1 MFLVNKMKIYLD
13 AVFLLNFCYDLLLLM
28 TIDIT
33 LKRHMNLKRLI
44 LSSIIGGMS
53 LAILFLPFNKIILF
67 FMKIFISIIMVLVAF
82 KYKNIKYTLNNL
94 LYLYMCSVILGGFLY
109 MLDIEFSYKREGMIF
124 YFDKFSI
131 NYILLLIIAPIILG
145 LYIYEHKK
153 FKSTYNFNCKVEIVF
168 CNDTSLICNG
178 FIDSGNKLRD
188 PITKKYVII
197 VSKKILVNYINIRS
211 PMYVPYKS
219 INKYGLI
226 ECFKIKY
233 LKVNNRIFTN
243 YLVGISNDEFNLNG
257 CDCLLNYKI
266 LEDIC
271 LEK

>member
-1 MFLVNKMKIYLD
+1 MKIYLD
-13 AVFLLNFCYDLLLLM
+13 LVILINFCYDLLLLM

-33 LKRHMNLKRLI
+33 LKRHMNIKRLFI
-44 LSSIIGGMS
+44 SALFGGLSLG
-53 LAILFLPFNKIILF
+53 ILFLPFNKILLFIIKILV
-67 FMKIFISIIMVLVAF
+67 SILMVLIAF
-82 KYKNIKYTLNNL
+82 KYKNIKYTLMNL

-109 MLDIEFSYKREGMIF
+109 MLDLEFSYKREGIIF

-168 CNDTSLICNG
+168 CNG

-197 VSKKILVNYINIRS
+197 VSKKILVNYINIRG

-219 INKYGLI
+219 INKYL
-226 ECFKIKY
+226 EYLNKY
-233 LKVNNRIFTN
+233 HL
-243 YLVGISNDEFNLNG
+243 
-257 CDCLLNYKI
+257 
-266 LEDIC
+266 
-271 LEK
+271 

>member
-1 MFLVNKMKIYLD
+1 MKIYLD
-13 AVFLLNFCYDLLLLM
+13 LVFLLNFAYDLLLLM

-33 LKRHMNLKRLI
+33 LKRHMHLKRLVLASLLGA
-44 LSSIIGGMS
+44 LSLI
-53 LAILFLPFNKIILF
+53 ILFLPFNKVILF
-67 FMKIFISIIMVLVAF
+67 ILKILVSILMVLIAF
-82 KYKNIKYTLNNL
+82 KYKNIKYTFTNL

-109 MLDIEFSYKREGMIF
+109 LLDIEFSYKKDGLIF
-124 YFDKFSI
+124 YFDGLSI
-131 NYILLLIIAPIILG
+131 NYILLLIIAPVILG
-145 LYIYEHKK
+145 LYIYEHIKYK
-153 FKSTYNFNCKVEIVF
+153 VTYNFNCKLEIVF
-168 CNDTSLICNG
+168 TNGKTLFCNG
-178 FIDSGNKLRD
+178 FIDSGNKLKD

-197 VSKKILVNYINIRS
+197 MSKKLLSSYINIRS

-219 INKYGLI
+219 LNKYGLL

-233 LKVNNRIFTN
+233 LKVNNSIYTN

-257 CDCLLNYKI
+257 ADVLLNYNL